1 MTQAA
6 DIIRDKRRTFALPG
20 GAHDRTIRFLARALP
35 AGVGAVVAVMIVAPL
50 FPRGEVSFLLDR
62 NRVAV
67 TQERVRV
74 EQAMYR
80 GQDNRGRAFSL
91 TAGSALQRSASVPVV
106 ELRNLDARMQLADGP
121 AELHAPEGSFHY
133 DSNMVDVHG
142 PVEFN
147 SAGDYRLSTS
157 NVSIDL
163 KAQRVSG
170 TGGVSGTVPSG
181 TFSAGQIDADLAN
194 RTVTLSGRARF
205 SMQPGKLR
213 NPAR

>member
-6 DIIRDKRRTFALPG
+6 DIIRDKRRAFALPG
-20 GAHDRTIRFLARALP
+20 GAHDRLVRFLAKALP
-35 AGVGAVVAVMIVAPL
+35 GGVGAVVAVMIIAPM

-67 TQERVRV
+67 TQERVRL
-74 EQAMYR
+74 EQATYR
-80 GQDNRGRAFSL
+80 GQDNKGRAFSL
-91 TAGSALQRSASVPVV
+91 TAGSALQRSATHPEV
-106 ELRNLDARMQLADGP
+106 EMRNLAAQMLLADGP
-121 AELHAPEGSFHY
+121 AELRAPGGLFHY
-133 DSNMVDVHG
+133 DSNKVDVYG

-147 SAGDYRLSTS
+147 SAGGYRLTTS

-163 KAQRVSG
+163 KAQRASG

>member
-6 DIIRDKRRTFALPG
+6 DTIRDKRRAFALPG
-20 GAHDRTIRFLARALP
+20 GSHDRTVRFLAKALP
-35 AGVGAVVAVMIVAPL
+35 AGVGAVVAVMIIAPM

-67 TQERVRV
+67 TQERVRL

-80 GQDNRGRAFSL
+80 GQDNKGRAFSL
-91 TAGSALQRSASVPVV
+91 TAGSALQRSAATPQV
-106 ELRNLDARMQLADGP
+106 EMRNLAARMLLADGP
-121 AELHAPEGSFHY
+121 AELRAPDGMFHY
-133 DSNMVDVHG
+133 DSNKVDIHG

-147 SAGDYRLSTS
+147 SADGYRLTTS

-163 KAQRVSG
+163 KQQRATG

-194 RTVTLSGRARF
+194 RTVSLSGRARF
-205 SMQPGKLR
+205 TMQPGKLR